1 MLILRRR
8 ADLTCRRRSSST
20 HGWARLPGA
29 SATNDAG
36 TRRRGAGSVAGLCWR
51 TSYPLGL
58 QRAPRSSA
66 QRTLAGGCRHRKPVT
81 DRSSGWKRGRRQRS
95 ASQRVR
101 DSGAVMRRDAWANCS
116 TASRAVAEGSH
127 GAVTTE
133 HTTVCLLRAQE
144 GPAARADLIPVV
156 VPSGRR
162 VHGRNGPVPDIR
174 TATSVNL
181 RRAGLRPRVPSG
193 INGGTNDPVVEI
205 GTVLVVSG
213 RYPGVALFS
222 GAGHCDQSQF
232 SGEKKVVITAVA
244 ASTAEMRTY
253 SAPNE

>member
-1 MLILRRR
+1 MENKRRR
-8 ADLTCRRRSSST
+8 HCKVKSGERRALNYVNPASEGRPTCRRRSSST

-81 DRSSGWKRGRRQRS
+81 DRSSVWKRGGLQRS

-116 TASRAVAEGSH
+116 TASRAVAEGRSRCRDN
-127 GAVTTE
+127 GA
-133 HTTVCLLRAQE
+133 HNSL
-144 GPAARADLIPVV
+144 PASG
-156 VPSGRR
+156 SGRPR
-162 VHGRNGPVPDIR
+162 SQGRPDTCCGPVR
-174 TATSVNL
+174 T
-181 RRAGLRPRVPSG
+181 
-193 INGGTNDPVVEI
+193 
-205 GTVLVVSG
+205 
-213 RYPGVALFS
+213 
-222 GAGHCDQSQF
+222 
-232 SGEKKVVITAVA
+232 
-244 ASTAEMRTY
+244 
-253 SAPNE
+253 